1 MITRTKRTPNQPFPG
16 NYHVACCRV
25 HTDSNS
31 LNSQKKIQAC
41 SLASPPRG
49 QIRLGAISPIRN
61 KNGNRQPRLSR
72 LLCNLLQWV
81 MVQYKVC
88 RQLFGCSSRMNG
100 SSQLFCRKF
109 SWNEQKPSFK
119 NVVNL
124 WDGSAIIITI
134 LRVRRASR
142 SVGGRADVG
151 LPSPLFADHSTLKST
166 RRR

>member
-1 MITRTKRTPNQPFPG
+1 MWPAAESTQI
-16 NYHVACCRV
+16 HI
-25 HTDSNS
+25 HSNHKK
-31 LNSQKKIQAC
+31 NSKLSC
-41 SLASPPRG
+41 EPLHLSSG